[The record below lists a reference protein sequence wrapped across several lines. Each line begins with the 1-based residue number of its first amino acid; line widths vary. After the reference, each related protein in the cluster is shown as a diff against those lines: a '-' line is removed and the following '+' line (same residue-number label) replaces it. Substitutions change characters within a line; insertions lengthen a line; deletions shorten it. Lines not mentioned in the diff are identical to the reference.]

1 MGRYDDGQAAEWTD
15 GNPVVPE
22 CSLEYP
28 SIDIL
33 SKIAAAP
40 KYSFGSKPKKDSEQ
54 DTSIPGPG
62 SYFGTW
68 DDQMHGKTS
77 PKFSFGVATRHHV
90 HKPRVPGPGEY
101 GPRSYLNKGGF
112 SLTPRR
118 ADPEAGNK
126 YHRSPGPGA
135 HNLSTSSA
143 FNGPRHTMTPRRNAA
158 VLAEERQRPAPGP
171 GYYEPAHEAPS
182 QTKPPKWGFG
192 SSPRMRIAKLDDGS
206 TPGPGAY
213 RHEVNLNGK
222 GPKYSMRARTANAK
236 VGILL
241 ENDEDF

>member
-1 MGRYDDGQAAEWTD
+1 MGHYDDGQASEWND
-15 GNPVVPE
+15 RNPVVPE

-54 DTSIPGPG
+54 DTSLPGPG
-62 SYFGTW
+62 SYFGTY
-68 DDQMHGKTS
+68 DDQLHGKAA

-90 HKPRVPGPGEY
+90 QQPRVPGPGEY
-101 GPRSYLNKGGF
+101 GPRSYLKSGGF

-118 ADPEAGNK
+118 ADPEAGSK

-135 HNLSTSSA
+135 HNVPTSLA
-143 FNGPRHTMTPRRNAA
+143 FSGPRHTMTPRRNAA
-158 VLAEERQRPAPGP
+158 MLTEERRRPAPGP
-171 GYYEPAHEAPS
+171 GQYELAHEAPS

-192 SSPRMRIAKLDDGS
+192 SAPRIARLNDGS

-222 GPKYSMRARTANAK
+222 GPQYSMRARTANAK

-241 ENDEDF
+241 EKDEDF